1 MGKCVR
7 RGDGPSGGV
16 ASLLGWAVE
25 DGGDR
30 KTKVASANNATP
42 PTQAKNHLR
51 AMIRLPRKQCVPR
64 KTVWVGLILPT
75 KKRRRRIAGSIHR
88 SFPDESP
95 LGTRLR
101 RNE

>member
-1 MGKCVR
+1 MGSCVR
-7 RGDGPSGGV
+7 RGDGPSGG

-30 KTKVASANNATP
+30 KIMPPSANNATP

-64 KTVWVGLILPT
+64 KTVCVELILPT